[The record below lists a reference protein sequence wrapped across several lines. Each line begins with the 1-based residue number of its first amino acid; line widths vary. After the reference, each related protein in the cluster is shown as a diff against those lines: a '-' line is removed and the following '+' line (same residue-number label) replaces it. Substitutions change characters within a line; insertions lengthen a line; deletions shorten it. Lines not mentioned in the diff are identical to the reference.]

1 MCNTRTCCCPCN
13 QADARGP
20 QHHAPQFLQV
30 GSTQACCCAVGGIIG
45 FALIWAGKDGV
56 IWARRQASGAFPPY
70 SGLVSIVLAWF
81 IAPILTGLASSLFFI
96 IIRTCILRR
105 KQALQLSFWLLPLA
119 VLATSWVNVYFV
131 LTKVHITPH
140 TPTHRVKLVCTCI
153 SCCMQ
158 LADVEGS
165 CINLGYRHSSV

>member
-1 MCNTRTCCCPCN
+1 MRCIEVDHTK
-13 QADARGP
+13 AY
-20 QHHAPQFLQV
+20 
-30 GSTQACCCAVGGIIG
+30 CCAVGGIIG

-105 KQALQLSFWLLPLA
+105 KQALQLSCWLLPIA

-131 LTKVHITPH
+131 LTKVRMTCTYAVEH
-140 TPTHRVKLVCTCI
+140 VCSRTCAA
-153 SCCMQ
+153 SGLLM
-158 LADVEGS
+158 LRS
-165 CINLGYRHSSV
+165 LSSSL